1 MSLDILRFQQE
12 ATLMTINKQLT
23 ILMLLISLFSL
34 IVVAC
39 AFKIADAARFHQ
51 LNSQHFNYV
60 IELNELIA
68 RYPNTV
74 PDTNVL
80 KDVVKQIKDQPEACV
95 ALPSRVD
102 HLFMEMIN
110 AENIIAICKKDIKI
124 ADDLLAS
131 IRLFDQGLMT
141 SSTMKIDLNAGY
153 QKFRSN
159 SIEFIGPV
167 DKLSDFIVKTSTMVT
182 IILSVLLFLLA
193 LTITKAILKIV
204 KRMQETK
211 DKLVISE
218 AKNKQLAHQ
227 DSLTGLPNRHALDK
241 QINNKITLSGDDKFA
256 LFFIDLDRFKDVNDT
271 RGHAQG
277 DKLLAIIGDR
287 LAKAMRNNDSVFR
300 FGGDEFV
307 AIVNFSTT
315 HHEVEKVASELIKI
329 IAEPVQLENTNVYV
343 TASLGISMYPSNAD
357 NAECLVKFADTAMYE
372 AKKEGKN
379 QYLFYQD
386 TYSKEHARR
395 LSYESQLRAAIDKE
409 QLHIVYQPV
418 VNLNDFTTQG
428 TEALLR
434 WKLNEDTVVAP
445 DMFIP
450 VAEYSGQII
459 EIGEWVL
466 RNACQQNKLWRE
478 SGASKL
484 NIAVN
489 VSPYQLFDPTF
500 PQLVQKILAEFDIPP
515 HCLDLEIT
523 ESMTVSDNN
532 VFLKTLNELSEMGVR
547 LLMDDFGTGYSCLS
561 YLRQLPFDVLKIDKS
576 FVSDYDT
583 IASTIIAMGKQL
595 DMKIIAEGVETQ
607 SSLDILKQQ
616 QCDFA
621 QGYFFQRPVPAK
633 DLDIFKIY
641 NEVKNTH

>member
-1 MSLDILRFQQE
+1 
-12 ATLMTINKQLT
+12 MTINKQLT
-23 ILMLLISLFSL
+23 ILMLLISLFSV

-68 RYPNTV
+68 RYPNIV
-74 PDTNVL
+74 PDTEVL
-80 KDVVKQIKDQPEACV
+80 KIVVKKIQDQPEACV
-95 ALPSRVD
+95 ALPSSID
-102 HLFMEMIN
+102 HLLMRAIN
-110 AENIIAICKKDIKI
+110 AESIIAICKKDIKI
-124 ADDLLAS
+124 ADDLLES
-131 IRLFDQGLMT
+131 IQLFEQGLI
-141 SSTMKIDLNAGY
+141 SQSVMKMDLNVGY
-153 QKFRSN
+153 KKFRLN

-182 IILSVLLFLLA
+182 VILSIVLFLMA
-193 LTITKAILKIV
+193 FTITNAILKVV

-218 AKNKQLAHQ
+218 EKNKQLAHK
-227 DSLTGLPNRHALDK
+227 DTLTGLPNRNALDK
-241 QINNKITLSGDDKFA
+241 AINKNILMLGNDKFA
-256 LFFIDLDRFKDVNDT
+256 VFFIDLDRFKDVNDT
-271 RGHAQG
+271 KGHAQG
-277 DKLLAIIGDR
+277 DKLLNIIASR
-287 LAKAMRNNDSVFR
+287 LGNTIRDNDSVFR

-307 AIVNFSTT
+307 AIINFSTANSNK
-315 HHEVEKVASELIKI
+315 VRDIAEKLIKV
-329 IAEPVQLENTNVYV
+329 IADPISLDNTEVYV
-343 TASLGISMYPSNAD
+343 TASLGISTYPKNAKD
-357 NAECLVKFADTAMYE
+357 AESLVKFADTAMYK

-386 TYSKEHARR
+386 IFSKDHTRR
-395 LSYESQLRAAIDKE
+395 LSYESQLRTAIEKG
-409 QLHIVYQPV
+409 QLNIVYQPV
-418 VNLNDFTTQG
+418 VNLNNFATQG

-434 WKLNEDTVVAP
+434 WQLNEETIISP
-445 DMFIP
+445 DIFIP
-450 VAEYSGQII
+450 IAEYSGQIM

-489 VSPYQLFDPTF
+489 VSPYQLFNPNF
-500 PQLVQKILAEFDIPP
+500 PKLVQKILAEFDIPP
-515 HCLDLEIT
+515 QCLDLEIT
-523 ESMTVSDNN
+523 ESMTVSDND

-576 FVSDYDT
+576 FVSNYDT

-607 SSLDILKQQ
+607 SNLNILKQQ

-621 QGYFFQRPVPAK
+621 QGYFFQRPVSAEQ
-633 DLDIFKIY
+633 LDIFKIY
-641 NEVKNTH
+641 NNIKSDQ

>member
-1 MSLDILRFQQE
+1 
-12 ATLMTINKQLT
+12 MTINKQLT
-23 ILMLLISLFSL
+23 ILMLLISLFSV

-39 AFKIADAARFHQ
+39 AFKIADAAKFHQ

-68 RYPNTV
+68 RYPNKV

-80 KDVVKQIKDQPEACV
+80 KDVVKKIQDQPEACV
-95 ALPSRVD
+95 ALPSSID
-102 HLFMEMIN
+102 HLLMRMIN
-110 AENIIAICKKDIKI
+110 AESIIAICKKDIKI
-124 ADDLLAS
+124 ADDLLES
-131 IRLFDQGLMT
+131 IQLFEQGLI
-141 SSTMKIDLNAGY
+141 SQSVMKMDLNVGY
-153 QKFRSN
+153 KKFRLN

-182 IILSVLLFLLA
+182 VILSIFLFLMA
-193 LTITKAILKIV
+193 FTITNAILKIV

-218 AKNKQLAHQ
+218 AKNKLIAHQ
-227 DSLTGLPNRHALDK
+227 DSLTGLPNRNALDK
-241 QINNKITLSGDDKFA
+241 AINKNILMPGNNKFA
-256 LFFIDLDRFKDVNDT
+256 VFFIDLDRFKDVNDT
-271 RGHAQG
+271 KGHAQG
-277 DKLLAIIGDR
+277 DKLLNIIASRLGNTIGD
-287 LAKAMRNNDSVFR
+287 NDSVFR

-307 AIVNFSTT
+307 AIINFSTANSNK
-315 HHEVEKVASELIKI
+315 VRDIAEKLIKV
-329 IAEPVQLENTNVYV
+329 IADSISLDNTEVYV
-343 TASLGISMYPSNAD
+343 TASLGISTYPKNAKD
-357 NAECLVKFADTAMYE
+357 AESLVKFADTAMYK

-386 TYSKEHARR
+386 TFSKDHTRR
-395 LSYESQLRAAIDKE
+395 LSYESQLRTAIEKD
-409 QLHIVYQPV
+409 QLNIVYQPV
-418 VNLNDFTTQG
+418 VNLNNFATQG

-434 WKLNEDTVVAP
+434 WQLNEETIISP
-445 DMFIP
+445 DIFIP
-450 VAEYSGQII
+450 IAEYSGQIM

-489 VSPYQLFDPTF
+489 VSPYQLFNPNF
-500 PQLVQKILAEFDIPP
+500 PKLVQKILAEFDIPP

-532 VFLKTLNELSEMGVR
+532 IFLKTLNELSEMGVR

-595 DMKIIAEGVETQ
+595 DMKVIAEGVETQ

-621 QGYFFQRPVPAK
+621 QGYFFQRPVSAEQ
-633 DLDIFKIY
+633 LDIFKIY
-641 NEVKNTH
+641 NNIKSDQ

>member
-1 MSLDILRFQQE
+1 
-12 ATLMTINKQLT
+12 MTINKQLT
-23 ILMLLISLFSL
+23 ILMLLISLFSV
-34 IVVAC
+34 IVVVC
-39 AFKIADAARFHQ
+39 AFKIADAAKFHQ

-74 PDTNVL
+74 PDTEVL
-80 KDVVKQIKDQPEACV
+80 KTVVKKIQDQPEACI
-95 ALPSRVD
+95 ALPSSID
-102 HLFMEMIN
+102 HLLMRTIN
-110 AENIIAICKKDIKI
+110 AESIIAICKKDIKI
-124 ADDLLAS
+124 ADDLLES
-131 IRLFDQGLMT
+131 IQLFEQGLI
-141 SSTMKIDLNAGY
+141 SQSVMKMDLNVGY
-153 QKFRSN
+153 KKFRLN

-182 IILSVLLFLLA
+182 VILSIVLFLMA
-193 LTITKAILKIV
+193 FTITNAILKVV

-218 AKNKQLAHQ
+218 EKNKQLAHK
-227 DSLTGLPNRHALDK
+227 DTLTGLPNRNALDK
-241 QINNKITLSGDDKFA
+241 AINKNILMLGNDKFA
-256 LFFIDLDRFKDVNDT
+256 VFFIDLDRFKDVNDT
-271 RGHAQG
+271 KGHAQG
-277 DKLLAIIGDR
+277 DKLLNIIASR
-287 LAKAMRNNDSVFR
+287 LGNTIRDNDSVFR

-307 AIVNFSTT
+307 AIINFSTANSNK
-315 HHEVEKVASELIKI
+315 VRDIAEKLIKV
-329 IAEPVQLENTNVYV
+329 IADPISLDNTEIYV
-343 TASLGISMYPSNAD
+343 TASIGISTYPKNAKD
-357 NAECLVKFADTAMYE
+357 AESLVKFADTAMYK

-386 TYSKEHARR
+386 IFSKDHTRR
-395 LSYESQLRAAIDKE
+395 LSYESQLRTAIEKD
-409 QLHIVYQPV
+409 QLNIVYQPV
-418 VNLNDFTTQG
+418 VNLNNFATQG

-434 WKLNEDTVVAP
+434 WQLNEETIISP
-445 DMFIP
+445 DIFIP
-450 VAEYSGQII
+450 IAEYSGQIM

-489 VSPYQLFDPTF
+489 VSPYQLFNPNF
-500 PQLVQKILAEFDIPP
+500 PKLVQKILAEFDIPP
-515 HCLDLEIT
+515 QCLDLEIT
-523 ESMTVSDNN
+523 ESMTVSDND

-576 FVSDYDT
+576 FVSNYDT

-607 SSLDILKQQ
+607 SNLNILKQQ

-621 QGYFFQRPVPAK
+621 QGYFFQRPVSAEQ
-633 DLDIFKIY
+633 LDIFKIY
-641 NEVKNTH
+641 NNIKSDQ

>member
-1 MSLDILRFQQE
+1 
-12 ATLMTINKQLT
+12 MTINKQLS
-23 ILMLLISLFSL
+23 ILMLLISLFSI

-39 AFKIADAARFHQ
+39 TFKIADAARFHQ

-68 RYPNTV
+68 RYPNAV

-80 KDVVKQIKDQPEACV
+80 KDVVKQIQDQPEACV

-102 HLFMEMIN
+102 HLLMKMIN
-110 AENIIAICKKDIKI
+110 AESIITICKKDIKI
-124 ADDLLAS
+124 GDDLLES
-131 IRLFDQGLMT
+131 IRLFDQGLIT
-141 SSTMKIDLNAGY
+141 SSVMKIDLDLGY

-182 IILSVLLFLLA
+182 VILSVLLFLLA

-204 KRMQETK
+204 KRMQKTK

-227 DSLTGLPNRHALDK
+227 DSLTGLPNRNALDK
-241 QINNKITLSGDDKFA
+241 QINTNIMIPGNNKFA
-256 LFFIDLDRFKDVNDT
+256 VFFIDLDRFKDVNDT

-277 DKLLAIIGDR
+277 DKLLNIIAKR
-287 LAKAMRNNDSVFR
+287 LFKAMSDNDAVFR

-307 AIVNFSTT
+307 AIVNFSTDA
-315 HHEVEKVASELIKI
+315 HEVEHIAANIIKV
-329 IAEPVQLENTNVYV
+329 IAEPIALEDTEVHV
-343 TASLGISMYPSNAD
+343 TASIGISVYPNNAD
-357 NAECLVKFADTAMYE
+357 DAESLVKYADTAMYK

-386 TYSKEHARR
+386 LFSKDHTRR
-395 LSYESQLRAAIDKE
+395 ISYESQLRSAIDQD
-409 QLHIVYQPV
+409 QLHIAYQPV
-418 VNLNDFTTQG
+418 VNLNNFATQG

-434 WKLNEDTVVAP
+434 WQLDPETLISPEV
-445 DMFIP
+445 FIP
-450 VAEYSGQII
+450 IAEYSGQII

-466 RNACQQNKLWRE
+466 RNACRQNKLWRD

-489 VSPYQLFDPTF
+489 VSPYQLFNSNF
-500 PQLVQKILAEFDIPP
+500 PKLVQNILAEFDIPP

-523 ESMTVSDNN
+523 ESMTISDND

-561 YLRQLPFDVLKIDKS
+561 YLRHLPFDVLKIDKS
-576 FVSDYDT
+576 FVSDYDN
-583 IASTIIAMGKQL
+583 IASTIIAMGKQF
-595 DMKIIAEGVETQ
+595 DMKIIAEGVETKQ
-607 SSLDILKQQ
+607 SLAMLQQQ

-621 QGYFFQRPVPAK
+621 QGYFFQRPVSAE

-641 NEVKNTH
+641 NEVKNTQ

>member
-1 MSLDILRFQQE
+1 
-12 ATLMTINKQLT
+12 
-23 ILMLLISLFSL
+23 
-34 IVVAC
+34 
-39 AFKIADAARFHQ
+39 
-51 LNSQHFNYV
+51 
-60 IELNELIA
+60 
-68 RYPNTV
+68 
-74 PDTNVL
+74 
-80 KDVVKQIKDQPEACV
+80 
-95 ALPSRVD
+95 
-102 HLFMEMIN
+102 MIN
-110 AENIIAICKKDIKI
+110 AESIITICKKDIKI
-124 ADDLLAS
+124 GDDLLES
-131 IRLFDQGLMT
+131 IRLFDQGLIT
-141 SSTMKIDLNAGY
+141 SSVMKINLDVGY

-227 DSLTGLPNRHALDK
+227 DSLTGLPNRNALDK
-241 QINNKITLSGDDKFA
+241 QINKYIVMPGNNKFA
-256 LFFIDLDRFKDVNDT
+256 VFFIDLDRFKDVNDT

-277 DKLLAIIGDR
+277 DKLLNIIAKR
-287 LAKAMRNNDSVFR
+287 LFKAMRDNDVVFR

-307 AIVNFSTT
+307 AIVNFSTDA
-315 HHEVEKVASELIKI
+315 HEVEHIAANLIKV
-329 IAEPVQLENTNVYV
+329 IAEPIALEDTEVHV
-343 TASLGISMYPSNAD
+343 TASIGISVYPKNAD
-357 NAECLVKFADTAMYE
+357 DAESLVKYADTAMYK

-379 QYLFYQD
+379 QYLFYQNLF
-386 TYSKEHARR
+386 SKDHTRR
-395 LSYESQLRAAIDKE
+395 ISYESQLRSAIDKD
-409 QLHIVYQPV
+409 QLHIAYQPV
-418 VNLNDFTTQG
+418 VNLNNFATQG

-434 WKLNEDTVVAP
+434 WQLDPETLVSPEV
-445 DMFIP
+445 FIP
-450 VAEYSGQII
+450 IAEYSGQII

-466 RNACQQNKLWRE
+466 RNACRQNKLWRD

-489 VSPYQLFDPTF
+489 VSPYLLFNPNF
-500 PQLVQKILAEFDIPP
+500 PKLVQSILAEFDIPP

-523 ESMTVSDNN
+523 ESMTVSDND

-561 YLRQLPFDVLKIDKS
+561 YLRHLPFDVLKIDKS
-576 FVSDYDT
+576 FVSDYDN
-583 IASTIIAMGKQL
+583 IASTIIALGKQF
-595 DMKIIAEGVETQ
+595 DMKIIAEGVETKQ
-607 SSLDILKQQ
+607 SLAMLQQQ

-621 QGYFFQRPVPAK
+621 QGYFFQRPVLAG

-641 NEVKNTH
+641 NEVKNTQ

>member
-1 MSLDILRFQQE
+1 
-12 ATLMTINKQLT
+12 MTINKQLT
-23 ILMLLISLFSL
+23 ILMLLISLFSV

-68 RYPNTV
+68 RYPNIV
-74 PDTNVL
+74 PDTEVL
-80 KDVVKQIKDQPEACV
+80 KIVVKKIQDQPEACV
-95 ALPSRVD
+95 ALPSSID
-102 HLFMEMIN
+102 HLLMRAIN
-110 AENIIAICKKDIKI
+110 AESIIAICKKDIKI
-124 ADDLLAS
+124 ADDLLES
-131 IRLFDQGLMT
+131 IQLFEQGLI
-141 SSTMKIDLNAGY
+141 SQSVMKMDLNVGY
-153 QKFRSN
+153 KKFRLN

-182 IILSVLLFLLA
+182 VILSIVLFLMA
-193 LTITKAILKIV
+193 FTITNAILKVV

-218 AKNKQLAHQ
+218 EKNKQLAHK
-227 DSLTGLPNRHALDK
+227 DTLTGLPNRNALDK
-241 QINNKITLSGDDKFA
+241 AINKNILMLGNDKFA
-256 LFFIDLDRFKDVNDT
+256 VFFIDLDRFKDVNDT
-271 RGHAQG
+271 KGHAQG
-277 DKLLAIIGDR
+277 DKLLNIIASR
-287 LAKAMRNNDSVFR
+287 LGNTIRDNDSVFR

-307 AIVNFSTT
+307 AIINFSTANSNK
-315 HHEVEKVASELIKI
+315 VRDIAEKLIKV
-329 IAEPVQLENTNVYV
+329 IADPISLDNTEIYV
-343 TASLGISMYPSNAD
+343 TASIGISTYPKNAKD
-357 NAECLVKFADTAMYE
+357 AESLVKFADTAMYK

-386 TYSKEHARR
+386 IFSKDHTRR
-395 LSYESQLRAAIDKE
+395 LSYESQLRTAIEKG
-409 QLHIVYQPV
+409 QLNIVYQPV
-418 VNLNDFTTQG
+418 VNLNNFATQG

-434 WKLNEDTVVAP
+434 WQLNEETIISP
-445 DMFIP
+445 DIFIP
-450 VAEYSGQII
+450 IAEYSGQIM

-489 VSPYQLFDPTF
+489 VSPYQLFNPNF
-500 PQLVQKILAEFDIPP
+500 PKLVQKILAEFDIPP
-515 HCLDLEIT
+515 QCLDLEIT
-523 ESMTVSDNN
+523 ESMTVSDND

-576 FVSDYDT
+576 FVSNYDT

-607 SSLDILKQQ
+607 SNLNILKQQ

-621 QGYFFQRPVPAK
+621 QGYFFQRPVSAEQ
-633 DLDIFKIY
+633 LDIFKIY
-641 NEVKNTH
+641 NNIKSDQ

>member
-1 MSLDILRFQQE
+1 
-12 ATLMTINKQLT
+12 MTINKQLT
-23 ILMLLISLFSL
+23 ILMLLISLFSV

-39 AFKIADAARFHQ
+39 AFKIADAAKFHQ

-80 KDVVKQIKDQPEACV
+80 KDVVKKIQDQPEACV
-95 ALPSRVD
+95 ALPSSID
-102 HLFMEMIN
+102 HLLMRMIN
-110 AENIIAICKKDIKI
+110 AESIIAICKKDIKI
-124 ADDLLAS
+124 ADDLLES
-131 IRLFDQGLMT
+131 IQLFEQGLI
-141 SSTMKIDLNAGY
+141 SQSVMKMDLNVGY
-153 QKFRSN
+153 KKFRLN

-182 IILSVLLFLLA
+182 VILSIFLFLMA
-193 LTITKAILKIV
+193 FTITNAILKIV

-218 AKNKQLAHQ
+218 AKNKLLAHQ
-227 DSLTGLPNRHALDK
+227 DSLTGLPNRNALDK
-241 QINNKITLSGDDKFA
+241 AINKNILMPGNNKFA
-256 LFFIDLDRFKDVNDT
+256 VFFIDLDRFKDVNDT
-271 RGHAQG
+271 KGHAQG
-277 DKLLAIIGDR
+277 DKLLNIIASRLGNTIGD
-287 LAKAMRNNDSVFR
+287 NDSVFR

-307 AIVNFSTT
+307 AIINFSTANSNK
-315 HHEVEKVASELIKI
+315 VRDIAEKLIKV
-329 IAEPVQLENTNVYV
+329 IADPISLDNTEVYV
-343 TASLGISMYPSNAD
+343 TASLGISTYPKNAKD
-357 NAECLVKFADTAMYE
+357 AESLVKFADTAMYK

-386 TYSKEHARR
+386 TFSKDHTRR
-395 LSYESQLRAAIDKE
+395 LSYESQLRTAIEKD
-409 QLHIVYQPV
+409 QLNIVYQPV
-418 VNLNDFTTQG
+418 VNLNNFATQG

-434 WKLNEDTVVAP
+434 WQLNEETIISP
-445 DMFIP
+445 DIFIP
-450 VAEYSGQII
+450 IAEYSGQIM

-489 VSPYQLFDPTF
+489 VSPYQLFNPNF
-500 PQLVQKILAEFDIPP
+500 PKLVQKILAEFDIPP

-532 VFLKTLNELSEMGVR
+532 IFLKTLNELSEMGVR

-595 DMKIIAEGVETQ
+595 DMKVIAEGVETQ

-621 QGYFFQRPVPAK
+621 QGYFFQRPVSAEQ
-633 DLDIFKIY
+633 LDIFKIY
-641 NEVKNTH
+641 NNIKSDQ

>member
-1 MSLDILRFQQE
+1 
-12 ATLMTINKQLT
+12 MTINKQLT
-23 ILMLLISLFSL
+23 ILMLLISLFSV

-68 RYPNTV
+68 RYPNIV
-74 PDTNVL
+74 PDTEVL
-80 KDVVKQIKDQPEACV
+80 KIVVKKIQDQPEACV
-95 ALPSRVD
+95 ALPSSID
-102 HLFMEMIN
+102 HLLMRTIN
-110 AENIIAICKKDIKI
+110 AESIIAICKKDIKI
-124 ADDLLAS
+124 ADDLLES
-131 IRLFDQGLMT
+131 IQLFEQGLI
-141 SSTMKIDLNAGY
+141 SQSVMKMDLNVGY
-153 QKFRSN
+153 KKFRLN

-182 IILSVLLFLLA
+182 VILSIVLFLMA
-193 LTITKAILKIV
+193 FTITNAILKVV

-218 AKNKQLAHQ
+218 EKNKQLAHK
-227 DSLTGLPNRHALDK
+227 DTLTGLPNRNALDK
-241 QINNKITLSGDDKFA
+241 AINKNILMLGNDKFA
-256 LFFIDLDRFKDVNDT
+256 VFFIDLDRFKDVNDT
-271 RGHAQG
+271 KGHAQG
-277 DKLLAIIGDR
+277 DKLLNIIASR
-287 LAKAMRNNDSVFR
+287 LGNTIRDNDSVFR

-307 AIVNFSTT
+307 AIINFSTANSNK
-315 HHEVEKVASELIKI
+315 VRDIAEKLIKV
-329 IAEPVQLENTNVYV
+329 IADPISLDNSEVYV
-343 TASLGISMYPSNAD
+343 TASIGISTYPKNAKD
-357 NAECLVKFADTAMYE
+357 AESLVKFADTAMYK

-386 TYSKEHARR
+386 IFSKDHTRR
-395 LSYESQLRAAIDKE
+395 LSYESQLRTAIEKD
-409 QLHIVYQPV
+409 QLNIVYQPV
-418 VNLNDFTTQG
+418 VNLNNFATQG

-434 WKLNEDTVVAP
+434 WQLNEETIISP
-445 DMFIP
+445 DIFIP
-450 VAEYSGQII
+450 IAEYSGQIM

-489 VSPYQLFDPTF
+489 VSPYQLFNPNF
-500 PQLVQKILAEFDIPP
+500 PKLVQKILAEFDIPP
-515 HCLDLEIT
+515 QCLDLEIT
-523 ESMTVSDNN
+523 ESMTVSDND

-576 FVSDYDT
+576 FVSNYDT

-607 SSLDILKQQ
+607 SNLNILKQQ

-621 QGYFFQRPVPAK
+621 QGYFFQRPVSAEQ
-633 DLDIFKIY
+633 LDIFKIY
-641 NEVKNTH
+641 NNIKSDQ

>member
-1 MSLDILRFQQE
+1 MR
-12 ATLMTINKQLT
+12 
-23 ILMLLISLFSL
+23 
-34 IVVAC
+34 
-39 AFKIADAARFHQ
+39 
-51 LNSQHFNYV
+51 
-60 IELNELIA
+60 
-68 RYPNTV
+68 
-74 PDTNVL
+74 
-80 KDVVKQIKDQPEACV
+80 
-95 ALPSRVD
+95 
-102 HLFMEMIN
+102 
-110 AENIIAICKKDIKI
+110 
-124 ADDLLAS
+124 
-131 IRLFDQGLMT
+131 
-141 SSTMKIDLNAGY
+141 
-153 QKFRSN
+153 
-159 SIEFIGPV
+159 
-167 DKLSDFIVKTSTMVT
+167 
-182 IILSVLLFLLA
+182 
-193 LTITKAILKIV
+193 
-204 KRMQETK
+204 
-211 DKLVISE
+211 
-218 AKNKQLAHQ
+218 
-227 DSLTGLPNRHALDK
+227 DS
-241 QINNKITLSGDDKFA
+241 
-256 LFFIDLDRFKDVNDT
+256 
-271 RGHAQG
+271 
-277 DKLLAIIGDR
+277 
-287 LAKAMRNNDSVFR
+287 DSVFR

-315 HHEVEKVASELIKI
+315 HNEVEKIASELITI
-329 IAEPVQLENTNVYV
+329 IAEPVLLENTHVFV

-386 TYSKEHARR
+386 AYSKEHTRR
-395 LSYESQLRAAIDKE
+395 LSYESQLRSAIDKD

-418 VNLNDFTTQG
+418 VNLNNFATQG

-434 WKLNEDTVVAP
+434 WELNEETIISP
-445 DMFIP
+445 DIFIP

-561 YLRQLPFDVLKIDKS
+561 YLRQLSFDVLKIDKS

-595 DMKIIAEGVETQ
+595 DMKIIAEGIETQ

-621 QGYFFQRPVPAK
+621 QGYFFQRPVSAEQ
-633 DLDIFKIY
+633 LDVFKIY
-641 NEVKNTH
+641 NNIKGTQ

>member
-1 MSLDILRFQQE
+1 
-12 ATLMTINKQLT
+12 MTINKQLT

-39 AFKIADAARFHQ
+39 AFKISDAARFHQ
-51 LNSQHFNYV
+51 LNSQHFNYI
-60 IELNELIA
+60 IELNDLIA
-68 RYPNTV
+68 RYPNAV

-80 KDVVKQIKDQPEACV
+80 KNVVKKIQDQPEACV
-95 ALPSRVD
+95 ALPSSID
-102 HLFMEMIN
+102 HLLMRMIN
-110 AENIIAICKKDIKI
+110 AESIIGICKKDIKI
-124 ADDLLAS
+124 ADDLLES
-131 IRLFDQGLMT
+131 IQLFDQGLI
-141 SSTMKIDLNAGY
+141 SQSVMKMELNVGY
-153 QKFRSN
+153 KKFRLN

-167 DKLSDFIVKTSTMVT
+167 NKLSNFIVKTSTMMTV
-182 IILSVLLFLLA
+182 ILSIVLFLMA
-193 LTITKAILKIV
+193 FTITKAIRTVV

-218 AKNKQLAHQ
+218 EKNKQLAHK
-227 DSLTGLPNRHALDK
+227 DTLTGLPNRNALDK
-241 QINNKITLSGDDKFA
+241 VINKNILMPDNDKFA
-256 LFFIDLDRFKDVNDT
+256 VFFIDLDRFKDVNDT
-271 RGHAQG
+271 KGHAQG
-277 DKLLAIIGDR
+277 DKLLNIIASR
-287 LAKAMRNNDSVFR
+287 LGNMIRDKDSVFR

-307 AIVNFSTT
+307 AIINFSTT
-315 HHEVEKVASELIKI
+315 NSHKVRDIAERLIKV
-329 IAEPVQLENTNVYV
+329 IADPISLDNTEVYV
-343 TASLGISMYPSNAD
+343 TASIGISIYPKNAKD
-357 NAECLVKFADTAMYE
+357 AESLVKFADTAMYK

-386 TYSKEHARR
+386 IFSKDHTRR
-395 LSYESQLRAAIDKE
+395 LSYESQLRTAIAKD
-409 QLHIVYQPV
+409 QLNIVYQPV
-418 VNLNDFTTQG
+418 VNLNNFATQG

-434 WKLNEDTVVAP
+434 WQLNEETSVSP
-445 DMFIP
+445 DIFIP
-450 VAEYSGQII
+450 IAEYSGQIM

-489 VSPYQLFDPTF
+489 VSPYQLFNPNF
-500 PQLVQKILAEFDIPP
+500 PKLVQKILAEFDIPP

-523 ESMTVSDNN
+523 ESMTVSNN
-532 VFLKTLNELSEMGVR
+532 DVFLKTLNELSEMGVR

-607 SSLDILKQQ
+607 SNLNILKQQ

-621 QGYFFQRPVPAK
+621 QGYFFQRPVSAEQ
-633 DLDIFKIY
+633 LDVFKIY
-641 NEVKNTH
+641 NNIKST

>member
-1 MSLDILRFQQE
+1 
-12 ATLMTINKQLT
+12 MTINKQLS
-23 ILMLLISLFSL
+23 ILMLLISLFSI

-39 AFKIADAARFHQ
+39 AFKISDAARFHQ
-51 LNSQHFNYV
+51 LNSQHFNYI

-68 RYPNTV
+68 RYPNALPETEA
-74 PDTNVL
+74 L
-80 KDVVKQIKDQPEACV
+80 KAVVIKIQDQPEACV
-95 ALPSRVD
+95 ALPSSVD
-102 HLFMEMIN
+102 RFLMRMIN
-110 AENIIAICKKDIKI
+110 AESIITICKKDIKI
-124 ADDLLAS
+124 ADDLLES
-131 IRLFDQGLMT
+131 IKLFELGLIT
-141 SSTMKIDLNAGY
+141 PSAMKIDLNIGNK
-153 QKFRSN
+153 KFRSN

-167 DKLSDFIVKTSTMVT
+167 DKLSYFIVKASTMTTV
-182 IILSVLLFLLA
+182 ILSIVLFLMA
-193 LTITKAILKIV
+193 LTIAQAILKVV

-218 AKNKQLAHQ
+218 EKNKQLAHK
-227 DSLTGLPNRHALDK
+227 DSLTGLPNRNALDK
-241 QINNKITLSGDDKFA
+241 QINKNILMSSIEKFA
-256 LFFIDLDRFKDVNDT
+256 VFFIDLDRFKDVNDT

-277 DKLLAIIGDR
+277 DKLLNIIANR
-287 LAKAMRNNDSVFR
+287 LDKAMGDNGYVFR

-307 AIVNFSTT
+307 AIVNFSTVQ
-315 HHEVEKVASELIKI
+315 HDVEKMASQFIKT
-329 IAEPVQLENTNVYV
+329 IAEPVLLENTDVYV
-343 TASLGISMYPSNAD
+343 TASLGISIYPSNAD
-357 NAECLVKFADTAMYE
+357 DAESLVKYADTAMYE

-386 TYSKEHARR
+386 AFSQEYTRR
-395 LSYESQLRAAIDKE
+395 LSYESQLRCAIEKD
-409 QLHIVYQPV
+409 QLHIVYQPI
-418 VNLNDFTTQG
+418 VNLNNFATQG

-434 WKLNEDTVVAP
+434 WQLNEETMVSP
-445 DMFIP
+445 DIFIP
-450 VAEYSGQII
+450 IAEYSGQII

-489 VSPYQLFDPTF
+489 VSPYQLFNPHF

-523 ESMTVSDNN
+523 ESMTVSDNA
-532 VFLKTLNELSEMGVR
+532 VFLRTLNELSEMGVR

-607 SSLDILKQQ
+607 NSLDTLTQQ

-621 QGYFFQRPVPAK
+621 QGYFFQRPISAEQ
-633 DLDIFKIY
+633 LDVFKIY
-641 NEVKNTH
+641 NNLKSTQ

>member
-1 MSLDILRFQQE
+1 M
-12 ATLMTINKQLT
+12 N
-23 ILMLLISLFSL
+23 
-34 IVVAC
+34 
-39 AFKIADAARFHQ
+39 
-51 LNSQHFNYV
+51 
-60 IELNELIA
+60 
-68 RYPNTV
+68 
-74 PDTNVL
+74 
-80 KDVVKQIKDQPEACV
+80 
-95 ALPSRVD
+95 
-102 HLFMEMIN
+102 MIN
-110 AENIIAICKKDIKI
+110 AETIITICKKDIKI
-124 ADDLLAS
+124 GDDLLAS
-131 IRLFDQGLMT
+131 IRLFEQGLMT
-141 SSTMKIDLNAGY
+141 SSTMKIDLDQGY

-167 DKLSDFIVKTSTMVT
+167 DKLSAFIVKTSTMMTV
-182 IILSVLLFLLA
+182 ILSILLFLLA

-218 AKNKQLAHQ
+218 AKNKLLAHQ

-241 QINNKITLSGDDKFA
+241 QINNKITLSSDDKFA
-256 LFFIDLDRFKDVNDT
+256 VFFIDLDRFKDVNDT

-277 DKLLAIIGDR
+277 DKLLTIIGDR
-287 LAKAMRNNDSVFR
+287 LAKKMRDSDSVFR

-315 HHEVEKVASELIKI
+315 HNEVEKIASELITI
-329 IAEPVQLENTNVYV
+329 IAEPVLLENTHVFV

-386 TYSKEHARR
+386 THSKEHTRR
-395 LSYESQLRAAIDKE
+395 LSYESQLRSAIDKD

-418 VNLNDFTTQG
+418 VNLNNFATQG

-434 WKLNEDTVVAP
+434 WELNEETIISP
-445 DMFIP
+445 DIFIP

-595 DMKIIAEGVETQ
+595 DMKIIAEGIETQ

-621 QGYFFQRPVPAK
+621 QGYFFQRPVSAEQ
-633 DLDIFKIY
+633 LDVFKIY
-641 NEVKNTH
+641 NNIKGTQ

>member
-1 MSLDILRFQQE
+1 
-12 ATLMTINKQLT
+12 MTINKQLT
-23 ILMLLISLFSL
+23 ILMLLISLFSI

-68 RYPNTV
+68 RYPNAV

-80 KDVVKQIKDQPEACV
+80 KDVVKKIQDQPEACV
-95 ALPSRVD
+95 ALPNRVD
-102 HLFMEMIN
+102 HLLMKMIN
-110 AENIIAICKKDIKI
+110 AESIITICKKDIKI
-124 ADDLLAS
+124 GDDLLES
-131 IRLFDQGLMT
+131 IRLFDQGLIT
-141 SSTMKIDLNAGY
+141 SSVMKMNLDVGY

-182 IILSVLLFLLA
+182 VILSLLLFLLA

-204 KRMQETK
+204 KRMQKTK
-211 DKLVISE
+211 DRLVISE

-227 DSLTGLPNRHALDK
+227 DSLTGLPNRNALDK
-241 QINNKITLSGDDKFA
+241 QINKNIVMPGNNKFA
-256 LFFIDLDRFKDVNDT
+256 VFFIDLDRFKDVNDT

-277 DKLLAIIGDR
+277 DKLLNIIAKR
-287 LAKAMRNNDSVFR
+287 LFKAMSDNDVVFR

-307 AIVNFSTT
+307 AIVNFSTDA
-315 HHEVEKVASELIKI
+315 HEVEYIAANLIKV
-329 IAEPVQLENTNVYV
+329 IAEPIALEDTEVHV
-343 TASLGISMYPSNAD
+343 TASIGISVYPNNAD
-357 NAECLVKFADTAMYE
+357 DAESLVKYADTAMYK

-379 QYLFYQD
+379 QYLFYQNLF
-386 TYSKEHARR
+386 SKDHTRR
-395 LSYESQLRAAIDKE
+395 ISYESQLRSAIDKD
-409 QLHIVYQPV
+409 QLHIAYQPV
-418 VNLNDFTTQG
+418 VNLNNFATQG

-434 WKLNEDTVVAP
+434 WQLDPETLVSPEV
-445 DMFIP
+445 FIP
-450 VAEYSGQII
+450 IAEYSGQII

-466 RNACQQNKLWRE
+466 RNACRQNKLWRD

-489 VSPYQLFDPTF
+489 VSPYQLFNPNF
-500 PQLVQKILAEFDIPP
+500 PKLVQSILAEFDIPP

-523 ESMTVSDNN
+523 ESMTVSDND

-561 YLRQLPFDVLKIDKS
+561 YLRHLPFDVLKIDKS
-576 FVSDYDT
+576 FVSDYDN
-583 IASTIIAMGKQL
+583 IASTIIALGKQF
-595 DMKIIAEGVETQ
+595 DMKIIAEGVETKQ
-607 SSLDILKQQ
+607 SLAMLQQQ

-621 QGYFFQRPVPAK
+621 QGYFFQRPVLAG

-641 NEVKNTH
+641 NEVKNTQ

>member
-1 MSLDILRFQQE
+1 
-12 ATLMTINKQLT
+12 MTINKQLT
-23 ILMLLISLFSL
+23 ILMLLISLFSV

-39 AFKIADAARFHQ
+39 AFKIADAAKFHQ

-68 RYPNTV
+68 RYPNKV

-80 KDVVKQIKDQPEACV
+80 KDVVKKIQDQPEACV
-95 ALPSRVD
+95 ALPSSID
-102 HLFMEMIN
+102 HLLMRMIN
-110 AENIIAICKKDIKI
+110 AESIIAICKKDIKI
-124 ADDLLAS
+124 ADDLLES
-131 IRLFDQGLMT
+131 IQLFEQGLI
-141 SSTMKIDLNAGY
+141 SQSVMKMDLNVGY
-153 QKFRSN
+153 KKFRLN

-182 IILSVLLFLLA
+182 VILSIFLFLMA
-193 LTITKAILKIV
+193 FTITNAILKIV

-218 AKNKQLAHQ
+218 AKNKLIAHQ
-227 DSLTGLPNRHALDK
+227 DSLTGLPNRNALDK
-241 QINNKITLSGDDKFA
+241 AINKNILMPGNNKFA
-256 LFFIDLDRFKDVNDT
+256 VFFIDLDRFKDVNDT
-271 RGHAQG
+271 KGHAQG
-277 DKLLAIIGDR
+277 DKLLNIIASRLGNTIGD
-287 LAKAMRNNDSVFR
+287 NDSVFR

-307 AIVNFSTT
+307 AIINFSTANSNK
-315 HHEVEKVASELIKI
+315 VRDIAEKLIKV
-329 IAEPVQLENTNVYV
+329 IADSISLDNTEVYV
-343 TASLGISMYPSNAD
+343 TASLGISTYPKNAKD
-357 NAECLVKFADTAMYE
+357 AESLVKFADTAMYK

-386 TYSKEHARR
+386 TFSKDHTRR
-395 LSYESQLRAAIDKE
+395 LSYESQLRTAIEKD
-409 QLHIVYQPV
+409 QLNIVYQPV
-418 VNLNDFTTQG
+418 VNLNNFATQG

-434 WKLNEDTVVAP
+434 WQLNEETIISP
-445 DMFIP
+445 DIFIP
-450 VAEYSGQII
+450 IAEYSGQIM

-489 VSPYQLFDPTF
+489 VSPYQLFNPNF
-500 PQLVQKILAEFDIPP
+500 PKLVQKILAEFDIPP

-532 VFLKTLNELSEMGVR
+532 IFLKTLNELSEMGVR

-595 DMKIIAEGVETQ
+595 DMKVIAEGVETQ

-621 QGYFFQRPVPAK
+621 QGYQRPVSAEQ
-633 DLDIFKIY
+633 LDIFKIY
-641 NEVKNTH
+641 NNIKSDQ

>member
-1 MSLDILRFQQE
+1 
-12 ATLMTINKQLT
+12 MTINKQLT

-39 AFKIADAARFHQ
+39 AFKISDAARFHQ
-51 LNSQHFNYV
+51 LNSQHFNYI
-60 IELNELIA
+60 IELNDLIA

-80 KDVVKQIKDQPEACV
+80 KNVIKKIQDQPEACV
-95 ALPSRVD
+95 ALPSRID
-102 HLFMEMIN
+102 HLLMRMIN
-110 AENIIAICKKDIKI
+110 AESIIGICKKDIKI
-124 ADDLLAS
+124 ADDLLDS
-131 IRLFDQGLMT
+131 IQLFDQGLI
-141 SSTMKIDLNAGY
+141 SQSVMKMELNVGY
-153 QKFRSN
+153 KKFRLN

-167 DKLSDFIVKTSTMVT
+167 NKLSNFIVKTSTMMTV
-182 IILSVLLFLLA
+182 ILSIVLFLMA
-193 LTITKAILKIV
+193 FTITKAIRTVV

-218 AKNKQLAHQ
+218 EKNKQLAHK
-227 DSLTGLPNRHALDK
+227 DTLTGLPNRNALDK
-241 QINNKITLSGDDKFA
+241 AINKNILMPDNDKFA
-256 LFFIDLDRFKDVNDT
+256 VFFIDLDRFKDVNDT
-271 RGHAQG
+271 KGHAQG
-277 DKLLAIIGDR
+277 DKLLNIIASR
-287 LAKAMRNNDSVFR
+287 LGNMIRDKDSVFR

-307 AIVNFSTT
+307 AIINFSTT
-315 HHEVEKVASELIKI
+315 NSHKVRDIAERLIKV
-329 IAEPVQLENTNVYV
+329 IADPISLDNTEVYV
-343 TASLGISMYPSNAD
+343 TASIGISTYPKNAKD
-357 NAECLVKFADTAMYE
+357 AESLVKFADTAMYK

-386 TYSKEHARR
+386 IFSKDHTRR
-395 LSYESQLRAAIDKE
+395 LSYESQLRTAIAKD
-409 QLHIVYQPV
+409 QLNIVYQPV
-418 VNLNDFTTQG
+418 VNLNNFATQG

-434 WKLNEDTVVAP
+434 WQLNEETSVSP
-445 DMFIP
+445 DIFIP
-450 VAEYSGQII
+450 IAEYSGQIM

-489 VSPYQLFDPTF
+489 VSPYQLFNPNF
-500 PQLVQKILAEFDIPP
+500 PKLVQKILAEFDIPP

-523 ESMTVSDNN
+523 ESMTVSNN
-532 VFLKTLNELSEMGVR
+532 DVFLKTLNELSEMGVR

-607 SSLDILKQQ
+607 SNLNILKQQ

-621 QGYFFQRPVPAK
+621 QGYFFQRPVSAEQ
-633 DLDIFKIY
+633 LDVFKIY
-641 NEVKNTH
+641 NNIKGT

>member
-1 MSLDILRFQQE
+1 
-12 ATLMTINKQLT
+12 MTINKQLT
-23 ILMLLISLFSL
+23 ILMLLISLFSV

-68 RYPNTV
+68 RYPNAV
-74 PDTNVL
+74 PDTKEL
-80 KDVVKQIKDQPEACV
+80 KDVVKKIQDQPEACV
-95 ALPSRVD
+95 ALPNRVD
-102 HLFMEMIN
+102 HLLMKMIN
-110 AENIIAICKKDIKI
+110 AESIITICKKDIKI
-124 ADDLLAS
+124 GDDLLES
-131 IRLFDQGLMT
+131 IRLFDQGLIT
-141 SSTMKIDLNAGY
+141 SSVMKMNLDVGY

-182 IILSVLLFLLA
+182 VILSLLLFLLA

-204 KRMQETK
+204 KRMQKTK
-211 DKLVISE
+211 DRLVISE

-227 DSLTGLPNRHALDK
+227 DSLTGLPNRNALDK
-241 QINNKITLSGDDKFA
+241 QINKNIVMPGNNKFA
-256 LFFIDLDRFKDVNDT
+256 VFFIDLDRFKDVNDT

-277 DKLLAIIGDR
+277 DKLLNIIAKR
-287 LAKAMRNNDSVFR
+287 LFKAMSDNDVVFR

-307 AIVNFSTT
+307 AIVNFSTDA
-315 HHEVEKVASELIKI
+315 HEVEHIAANLIKV
-329 IAEPVQLENTNVYV
+329 IAEPIALEDTEVHV
-343 TASLGISMYPSNAD
+343 TASIGISVYPNNAD
-357 NAECLVKFADTAMYE
+357 DAESLVKYADTAMYK

-379 QYLFYQD
+379 QYLFYQNLF
-386 TYSKEHARR
+386 SKDHTRR
-395 LSYESQLRAAIDKE
+395 ISYESQLRSAIDKD
-409 QLHIVYQPV
+409 QLHIAYQPV
-418 VNLNDFTTQG
+418 VNLNNFATQG

-434 WKLNEDTVVAP
+434 WQLDPETLVSPEV
-445 DMFIP
+445 FIP
-450 VAEYSGQII
+450 IAEYSGQII

-466 RNACQQNKLWRE
+466 RNACRQNKLWRD

-489 VSPYQLFDPTF
+489 VSPYQLFNPNF
-500 PQLVQKILAEFDIPP
+500 PKLVQSILAEFDIPP

-523 ESMTVSDNN
+523 ESMTVSDND

-561 YLRQLPFDVLKIDKS
+561 YLRHLPFDVLKIDKS
-576 FVSDYDT
+576 FVSDYDN
-583 IASTIIAMGKQL
+583 IASTIIALGKQF
-595 DMKIIAEGVETQ
+595 DMKIIAEGVETKQ
-607 SSLDILKQQ
+607 SLAMLQQQ

-621 QGYFFQRPVPAK
+621 QGYFFQRPVLAG

-641 NEVKNTH
+641 NEVKNTQ

>member
-1 MSLDILRFQQE
+1 
-12 ATLMTINKQLT
+12 MTINKQLT
-23 ILMLLISLFSL
+23 ILMLLISLFSV

-68 RYPNTV
+68 RYPNKV

-80 KDVVKQIKDQPEACV
+80 KDVVKQIQDQPEACV
-95 ALPSRVD
+95 ALPSRFD
-102 HLFMEMIN
+102 HLLMKMIN
-110 AENIIAICKKDIKI
+110 AESIITICKNDIKI
-124 ADDLLAS
+124 ADDLLES
-131 IRLFDQGLMT
+131 VRLFDQGLIT
-141 SSTMKIDLNAGY
+141 SSTMKIDLDTGY

-167 DKLSDFIVKTSTMVT
+167 DKLSAFIVKTSTMMTV
-182 IILSVLLFLLA
+182 ILSILLFLLA

-204 KRMQETK
+204 KRMQKTK
-211 DKLVISE
+211 DRLVISE
-218 AKNKQLAHQ
+218 AKNKLLAHQ

-241 QINNKITLSGDDKFA
+241 QINKNILMSGNDKFA
-256 LFFIDLDRFKDVNDT
+256 VLFIDLDRFKDVNDT

-277 DKLLAIIGDR
+277 DKLLTIIGYR
-287 LAKAMRNNDSVFR
+287 LDKAMRDNDSVFR

-307 AIVNFSTT
+307 AIVNFSTA
-315 HHEVEKVASELIKI
+315 HDEVEKIAAELIKI
-329 IAEPVQLENTNVYV
+329 IAEPVLLENTHVYV
-343 TASLGISMYPSNAD
+343 TASLGVSMYPNNAD
-357 NAECLVKFADTAMYE
+357 DAESLVKYADTAMYE

-379 QYLFYQD
+379 QYVFYQE
-386 TYSKEHARR
+386 TYNKAHLRR
-395 LSYESQLRAAIDKE
+395 LSYESQLRSAIDKE
-409 QLHIVYQPV
+409 QLQIVYQPV
-418 VNLNDFTTQG
+418 VNLNNFATQG

-434 WKLNEDTVVAP
+434 WQLNEDTIVSP
-445 DMFIP
+445 DIFIP
-450 VAEYSGQII
+450 IAEYSGQII
-459 EIGEWVL
+459 EVGEWVL
-466 RNACQQNKLWRE
+466 RNACKQNKLWRE

-607 SSLDILKQQ
+607 SSLNLLKQQ

-621 QGYFFQRPVPAK
+621 QGYFFQRPVSAK

-641 NEVKNTH
+641 NEVKNT

>member
-1 MSLDILRFQQE
+1 
-12 ATLMTINKQLT
+12 MTINKQLT

-182 IILSVLLFLLA
+182 VILSILLFLLA

-218 AKNKQLAHQ
+218 AKNKLLAHQ
-227 DSLTGLPNRHALDK
+227 DSLTGLPNRNALDK
-241 QINNKITLSGDDKFA
+241 AINKNILMPGNNKFA
-256 LFFIDLDRFKDVNDT
+256 VFFIDLDRFKDVNDT
-271 RGHAQG
+271 KGHAQG
-277 DKLLAIIGDR
+277 DKLLNIIACRLGNTIGD
-287 LAKAMRNNDSVFR
+287 NYSVFR

-307 AIVNFSTT
+307 AIINFSTANSNK
-315 HHEVEKVASELIKI
+315 VRDIAEKLIKV
-329 IAEPVQLENTNVYV
+329 IAAPISLDNTEVYV
-343 TASLGISMYPSNAD
+343 TASLGISTYPKNAKD
-357 NAECLVKFADTAMYE
+357 AESLVKFADTAMYK

-386 TYSKEHARR
+386 TFSKDHTRR
-395 LSYESQLRAAIDKE
+395 LSYESQLRTAIEKD
-409 QLHIVYQPV
+409 QLNIVYQP
-418 VNLNDFTTQG
+418 
-428 TEALLR
+428 
-434 WKLNEDTVVAP
+434 
-445 DMFIP
+445 
-450 VAEYSGQII
+450 
-459 EIGEWVL
+459 
-466 RNACQQNKLWRE
+466 
-478 SGASKL
+478 
-484 NIAVN
+484 
-489 VSPYQLFDPTF
+489 
-500 PQLVQKILAEFDIPP
+500 
-515 HCLDLEIT
+515 
-523 ESMTVSDNN
+523 
-532 VFLKTLNELSEMGVR
+532 EL
-547 LLMDDFGTGYSCLS
+547 
-561 YLRQLPFDVLKIDKS
+561 I
-576 FVSDYDT
+576 
-583 IASTIIAMGKQL
+583 
-595 DMKIIAEGVETQ
+595 
-607 SSLDILKQQ
+607 
-616 QCDFA
+616 
-621 QGYFFQRPVPAK
+621 
-633 DLDIFKIY
+633 
-641 NEVKNTH
+641 

>member
-1 MSLDILRFQQE
+1 
-12 ATLMTINKQLT
+12 MTINKQLT
-23 ILMLLISLFSL
+23 ILMLLISLFSI

-68 RYPNTV
+68 RYPNAV

-80 KDVVKQIKDQPEACV
+80 KNVVKKIQDQPEACV

-102 HLFMEMIN
+102 HLLMKMIN
-110 AENIIAICKKDIKI
+110 AESIITICKKDIKI
-124 ADDLLAS
+124 GDDLLES
-131 IRLFDQGLMT
+131 IRLFDQGLIT
-141 SSTMKIDLNAGY
+141 SSVMKMNLDAGY

-182 IILSVLLFLLA
+182 VILSLLLFLLA

-204 KRMQETK
+204 KRMQKTK
-211 DKLVISE
+211 DRLVISE

-227 DSLTGLPNRHALDK
+227 DSLTGLPNRNALDK
-241 QINNKITLSGDDKFA
+241 QINTNIMMPGNNKFA
-256 LFFIDLDRFKDVNDT
+256 VFFIDLDRFKDVNDT

-277 DKLLAIIGDR
+277 DKLLNIIAKR
-287 LAKAMRNNDSVFR
+287 LFKAMSDNDVVFR

-307 AIVNFSTT
+307 AIVNFSIDA
-315 HHEVEKVASELIKI
+315 HEVEHIAANLIKV
-329 IAEPVQLENTNVYV
+329 IAEPIALEDTEVHV
-343 TASLGISMYPSNAD
+343 TASIGISVYPNNAD
-357 NAECLVKFADTAMYE
+357 DAESLVKYADTAMYK

-379 QYLFYQD
+379 QYLFYQNLF
-386 TYSKEHARR
+386 SKDHTRR
-395 LSYESQLRAAIDKE
+395 ISYESQLRSAIDKD
-409 QLHIVYQPV
+409 QLHIAYQPV
-418 VNLNDFTTQG
+418 VNLNNFATQG

-434 WKLNEDTVVAP
+434 WQLDPETLVSPEV
-445 DMFIP
+445 FIP
-450 VAEYSGQII
+450 IAEYSGQII

-466 RNACQQNKLWRE
+466 RNACRQNKLWRD

-489 VSPYQLFDPTF
+489 VSPYQLFNPNF
-500 PQLVQKILAEFDIPP
+500 PKLVQSILAEFDIPP

-523 ESMTVSDNN
+523 ESMTVSDND

-561 YLRQLPFDVLKIDKS
+561 YLRHLPFDVLKIDKS
-576 FVSDYDT
+576 FVSDYDN
-583 IASTIIAMGKQL
+583 IASTIIALGKQF
-595 DMKIIAEGVETQ
+595 DMKIIAEGVETKQ
-607 SSLDILKQQ
+607 SLAMLQQQ

-621 QGYFFQRPVPAK
+621 QGYFFQRPVLAG

-641 NEVKNTH
+641 NEVKNTQ

>member
-1 MSLDILRFQQE
+1 
-12 ATLMTINKQLT
+12 MTINKQLT

-68 RYPNTV
+68 RYPNKV

-80 KDVVKQIKDQPEACV
+80 KDVVKKIQDQPEACV

-102 HLFMEMIN
+102 YLLMKMIN
-110 AENIIAICKKDIKI
+110 AETIITICKKDIKI
-124 ADDLLAS
+124 GDDLLAS
-131 IRLFDQGLMT
+131 IRLFEQGLMT
-141 SSTMKIDLNAGY
+141 SSTMKIDLDQGY

-167 DKLSDFIVKTSTMVT
+167 DKLSAFIVKTSTMMTV
-182 IILSVLLFLLA
+182 ILSILLFLLA

-218 AKNKQLAHQ
+218 AKNKLLAHQ

-241 QINNKITLSGDDKFA
+241 QINNKITLSSDDKFA
-256 LFFIDLDRFKDVNDT
+256 VFFIDLDRFKDVNDT

-277 DKLLAIIGDR
+277 DKLLTIIGDR
-287 LAKAMRNNDSVFR
+287 LAKKMRDSDSVFR

-315 HHEVEKVASELIKI
+315 HNEVEKIASELITI
-329 IAEPVQLENTNVYV
+329 IAEPVLLEKTHVFV
-343 TASLGISMYPSNAD
+343 TASLGISMYPNNAD
-357 NAECLVKFADTAMYE
+357 DAESLVKYADTAMYE

-379 QYLFYQD
+379 QYVFYQD
-386 TYSKEHARR
+386 THSKEHTRR
-395 LSYESQLRAAIDKE
+395 LSYESQLRSAIDKD

-418 VNLNDFTTQG
+418 VNLNNFATQG

-434 WKLNEDTVVAP
+434 WQLNEDTSVSP
-445 DMFIP
+445 DIFIP
-450 VAEYSGQII
+450 IAEYSGQII

-489 VSPYQLFDPTF
+489 VSPYQLFDPRF
-500 PQLVQKILAEFDIPP
+500 PQLVQKTLAEFDIPP

-607 SSLDILKQQ
+607 SSLNLLKQQ

-621 QGYFFQRPVPAK
+621 QGYFFQRPVPAE

-641 NEVKNTH
+641 NEVKNTQ

>member
-1 MSLDILRFQQE
+1 
-12 ATLMTINKQLT
+12 MTINKQLT

-182 IILSVLLFLLA
+182 VILSILLFLLA

-218 AKNKQLAHQ
+218 AKNKLLAHQ
-227 DSLTGLPNRHALDK
+227 DSLTGLPNRNALDK
-241 QINNKITLSGDDKFA
+241 AINKNILMPGNNKFA
-256 LFFIDLDRFKDVNDT
+256 VFFIDLDRFKDVNDT
-271 RGHAQG
+271 KGHAQG
-277 DKLLAIIGDR
+277 DKLLNIIACRLGNTIGD
-287 LAKAMRNNDSVFR
+287 NYSVFR

-307 AIVNFSTT
+307 AIINFSTANSNK
-315 HHEVEKVASELIKI
+315 VRDIAEKLIKV
-329 IAEPVQLENTNVYV
+329 IAAPISLDNTEVYV
-343 TASLGISMYPSNAD
+343 TASLGISTYPKNAKD
-357 NAECLVKFADTAMYE
+357 AESLVKFADTAMYK

-386 TYSKEHARR
+386 TFSKDHTRR
-395 LSYESQLRAAIDKE
+395 LSYESQLRTAIEKD
-409 QLHIVYQPV
+409 QLNIVYQPV
-418 VNLNDFTTQG
+418 VNLNNFATQG

-434 WKLNEDTVVAP
+434 WQLNEETIISP
-445 DMFIP
+445 DIFIP
-450 VAEYSGQII
+450 IAEYSGQIM

-489 VSPYQLFDPTF
+489 VSPYQLFNPNF
-500 PQLVQKILAEFDIPP
+500 PKLVQKILAEFDIPP

-532 VFLKTLNELSEMGVR
+532 IFLKTLNELSEMGVR

-595 DMKIIAEGVETQ
+595 DMKVIAEGVETQ

-621 QGYFFQRPVPAK
+621 QGYFFQRPVSAEQ
-633 DLDIFKIY
+633 LDIFKIY
-641 NEVKNTH
+641 NNIKSDQ